1 MILTIFGTTGEL
13 IKLMPVLTRMRER
26 DHAVLLASTGQQVT
40 QIPRLLDLA
49 GLQPVD
55 VWLGRGA
62 GNRDLRSNRDIPGW
76 GTTVAR
82 RFARQRRELRT
93 RVLSGRGRPLVLVH
107 GDTMTTLLGA
117 LMGRLMRVPVAHI
130 ESGLRSFDLRHP
142 FPEELNRRLTS
153 RLADLLYAPGP
164 WAASNL
170 QHGTIVDTGS
180 NTVRDALNMVSTIA
194 EPSITVPDEPFGI
207 VSLHRFELLNDR
219 RLLTETLAALRAS
232 GDESRFSC
240 VQHPVTVSAI
250 ERFGLTELVSAN
262 LTPIPRLDFFEFL
275 TVMRRSAFLVTDSGG
290 SQEESFYLDIPCLI
304 HRRRTERRE
313 GLGQNAV
320 LSDLNLDQLRNFLL
334 DPAVHRRIEALPEVS
349 PSRVIVEDLEA
360 RGFLVR

>member
-1 MILTIFGTTGEL
+1 
-13 IKLMPVLTRMRER
+13 MRFC
-26 DHAVLLASTGQQVT
+26 L
-40 QIPRLLDLA
+40 RL
-49 GLQPVD
+49 
-55 VWLGRGA
+55 R
-62 GNRDLRSNRDIPGW
+62 GNRSRKFRACSTSPVFNRSTFGWVGAPAIAISARIATSLGGERRLRADSLVSVAELRS
-76 GTTVAR
+76 
-82 RFARQRRELRT
+82 

-117 LMGRLMRVPVAHI
+117 VMGRLMRVPVAHI

-153 RLADLLYAPGP
+153 RLAALLYAPGP

-170 QHGTIVDTGS
+170 QRGTIVDTGS
-180 NTVRDALNMVSTIA
+180 NTVRDALDMVSTIA
-194 EPSITVPDEPFGI
+194 EPSITVPGEPFGI

-232 GDESRFSC
+232 GRRMVF

-250 ERFGLTELVSAN
+250 ERFGLTELLSAN
-262 LTPIPRLDFFEFL
+262 VTPIPRLDFFEFL

-320 LSDLNLDQLRNFLL
+320 LSDFNLDQLRNFLL
-334 DPAVHRRIEALPEVS
+334 DPAVHRRLEALPEVS